1 MLIAALCAAVGVMTS
16 PAAAREE
23 GGTSATA
30 LIQLTFANVSNGK
43 LLDVQDGNYDD
54 NAFISVN
61 RAPGSATNWR
71 INTPATLGSGFAIV
85 NNTTGKCMDL
95 TTARYQLR
103 QQPCDGRASEQWY
116 LQPISGSPQKAFR
129 IRQVG
134 DNTCLTVQ
142 IPPNT
147 DNFVYTYRC
156 DNTSQQQW
164 TLPASIYQTAWNTA
178 VDYAA
183 GRCNKDTATCAWS
196 TTSQTPPFTLPE
208 TCVSPIWFN
217 DTSTMIPWEFSL
229 STSTGWTNSIGFKL
243 GGSLSGEGSIEVV
256 KLTLTVSAEVN
267 GQTTLDLKREMGNKL
282 TVSVP
287 PRQYGWVTLSELATK
302 ATGTWTFDAQGFP
315 WTADDTITVPLK
327 YDVNGG
333 ASIYSARTRPTFT
346 NCAGI

>member
-1 MLIAALCAAVGVMTS
+1 MAS
-16 PAAAREE
+16 PAVAAPE
-23 GGTSATA
+23 GSEAATA
-30 LIQLTFANVSNGK
+30 LIQLTFTNVSNGK
-43 LLDVQDGNYDD
+43 LLDVQDGSYDD
-54 NAFISVN
+54 SAPISVN
-61 RAPGSATNWR
+61 PAPGSATTWR
-71 INTPATLGSGFAIV
+71 INTGTSLGSGFAIV

-116 LQPISGSPQKAFR
+116 FQPIAGSAQKAFR

-134 DNTCLTVQ
+134 DNSCLTVQ
-142 IPPNT
+142 IPPST
-147 DNFVYTYRC
+147 DNWVYTYRC
-156 DNTSQQQW
+156 DNTPYQQW
-164 TLPASIYQTAWNTA
+164 TLPAAVYQTAWNAA

-183 GRCNKDTATCAWS
+183 GRCNKDTATCVWS

-217 DTSTMIPWEFSL
+217 DTSTTIPWEFTL
-229 STSTGWTNSIGFKL
+229 NTSTGWSNSIGVKL
-243 GGSLSGEGSIEVV
+243 GGSLAAEGTIGVA
-256 KLTLTVSAEVN
+256 KLTLTVSAEVS
-267 GQTTLDLKREMGNKL
+267 GQTTVDLKQEMGNKL

-333 ASIYSARTRPTFT
+333 ASIYSARTRATFT
-346 NCAGI
+346 NCAGT